1 MIKNPSNFTN
11 NKKSHDA
18 LKILNE
24 GLIHANPQ
32 IGLQKYFFR
41 NKIKTKNSIINL
53 KNFENVYVIAIG
65 KAADSMMKF
74 VSSKIAITKGIIIMP
89 SNYKPIFKQNKIQF
103 FMSGHPLPNSESL
116 KAGKY
121 IKNFIAKTTKKDFI
135 VFLISGGG
143 SSLVTLPYEISLKEK
158 IALNRQLIQSGASI
172 NEISCIRKHLSNIKG
187 GKLIQKMKSSAV
199 SFVLSDVIG
208 DDLSSI
214 SSGITYADKTTFS
227 DSLKIL
233 KKYNFCFKKRS

>member
-1 MIKNPSNFTN
+1 
-11 NKKSHDA
+11 
-18 LKILNE
+18 
-24 GLIHANPQ
+24 
-32 IGLQKYFFR
+32 
-41 NKIKTKNSIINL
+41 
-53 KNFENVYVIAIG
+53 
-65 KAADSMMKF
+65 
-74 VSSKIAITKGIIIMP
+74 
-89 SNYKPIFKQNKIQF
+89 
-103 FMSGHPLPNSESL
+103 MSGHPLPNSESL

-233 KKYNFCFKKRS
+233 KKYNFCFKKRY